1 MPLPLLV
8 TGTIGIDT
16 ILTPHGRAEGVLGGS
31 VSFAAVAA
39 LMFADR
45 VDAVSI
51 IGEDFPSHYEEALT
65 AKGLRMDGVERKKG
79 PSFAWT
85 GEYFDNMNKRRTVCA
100 NDAVMLEWN
109 VHVPEALRSHPVLV
123 CCCMVPGQQLKCME
137 QCPDAALVLSD
148 SMDKWL
154 RRQPE
159 LLDAVIRRSHITLMN
174 EDEAKEYAHASTVL
188 EAGEFLL
195 SRGAVYAVV
204 KQGEYGAT
212 LFGRGPEGRTCIFR
226 CPAYPLKTL
235 VDPTGAG
242 DTFLGALAGYL
253 ATLPP
258 GLPPFEEV
266 KRGIIYGT
274 VAASFTCESFS
285 ADALLSMTTETFC
298 KRLEEYVDMCRIPSG
313 CVSVR
318 EN

>member
-1 MPLPLLV
+1 MSLPLLV

-16 ILTPHGRAEGVLGGS
+16 IITPSGGADHVLGGS

-51 IGEDFPSHYEEALT
+51 IGEDFPRHYEDALK
-65 AKGLRMDGVERKKG
+65 AKGMGMEGVKRSPG
-79 PSFAWT
+79 PSFCWT

-100 NDAVMLEWN
+100 NDSVMLDWN
-109 VHVPEALRSHPVLV
+109 VVVPPALRSHAILV
-123 CCCMVPGQQLKCME
+123 CCCMVPAQQLKCME
-137 QCPDAALVLSD
+137 QCPDATLVLSD

-159 LLDAVIRRSHITLMN
+159 MLDAVIAKSHITMMN
-174 EDEAKEYAHASTVL
+174 EDEAKEYASAATVM
-188 EAGEFLL
+188 EAAEFLL
-195 SRGAVYAVV
+195 SKGACYAIV
-204 KQGEYGAT
+204 KQGEYGAM
-212 LFGRGPEGRTCIFR
+212 LAGRGDDGRPLIFR
-226 CPAYPLKTL
+226 CPAYPLKTV

-253 ATLPP
+253 ATLPEGIP
-258 GLPPFEEV
+258 SFEEMKKSV
-266 KRGIIYGT
+266 VYGT

-285 ADALLSMTTETFC
+285 ADALLSMTRATFRE
-298 KRLEEYVDMCRIPSG
+298 RLSHYVSICGMPEL
-313 CVSVR
+313 VLP
-318 EN
+318 

>member
-1 MPLPLLV
+1 MSRPLLV

-16 ILTPHGRAEGVLGGS
+16 IITPQGRAEGVLGGS

-51 IGEDFPSHYEEALT
+51 IGEDFPAHYEKALA
-65 AKGLRMDGVERKKG
+65 AKGLCMDGVERKQG

-100 NDAVMLEWN
+100 NDSVMLDWH

-123 CCCMVPGQQLKCME
+123 CCCMVPAQQLKCME
-137 QCPDAALVLSD
+137 QCPEAGLVLSD

-159 LLDAVIRRSHITLMN
+159 LLDAVIARSHITMMN
-174 EDEAKEYAHASTVL
+174 EDEAKEYAGVSSVL
-188 EAGEFLL
+188 KAGEFLL
-195 SRGAVYAVV
+195 SRGAAYAVV

-212 LFGRGPEGRTCIFR
+212 LLGRRQDGGTDIFR
-226 CPAYPLKTL
+226 CPAYPLKSL

-253 ATLPP
+253 STLPE
-258 GLPPFEEV
+258 GLPTFEEV
-266 KRGIIYGT
+266 KRGIVYGT

-285 ADALLSMTTETFC
+285 ADALLSMTRETFRR
-298 KRLEEYVDMCRIPSG
+298 RLEEYREMCRMPSPG
-313 CVSVR
+313 TEVR
-318 EN
+318 